1 MDCIM
6 SIPENVKKYLLSDFG
21 RIIHIQHS
29 DLTDNRQFGNDY
41 LVLCEKSLVVVS
53 QDKVKTRFEIED
65 IREVFTDELI
75 GGGRVSARTET
86 GVFHLLYYSNH
97 LAEPFAK
104 AARLINDFLNRYPLV
119 IPENSVDS
127 ICKKCG
133 APLPE
138 RSCNCP
144 RCVPRIKIL
153 KRIIALALPYKKEI
167 IFLLFITA
175 AGVMLQ
181 VLPPYL
187 TRGIID
193 DVIGKGN
200 RDKLIYY
207 SAAMIITGVLFLA
220 TRLIHIRLSSWIST
234 RIVTDLRSHLHSVL
248 QHLKLNFFNR
258 REPGELV
265 GRIMHDT
272 GELQQFLVD
281 GLPFLIINSL
291 TFIVVGAIM
300 VHINWKLSL
309 AVMVPIPAL
318 IFGTSWFWKKLHPL
332 FLREG
337 TVIGHLH
344 SVLSESLY
352 GLRAVKAC
360 SREGHRIKLFDKV
373 NEQLAT
379 TRISTQLITGSFNET
394 IYWIMSFGVSL
405 VWYFGAKMNQ
415 SHDFSLGDLMA
426 FIGYIWLFYGPLQWF
441 SVVLNWMTH
450 AFSGA
455 ERIFEVLDTVP
466 ENHKN
471 DKCVNV
477 EKIRGEI
484 EFRNVHFSYERGKEV
499 IKGLSFKAAPGE
511 VIGLVGKSGAGKSTI
526 INLLIRFFEPD
537 SGSILVDGISIE
549 KIRIEK
555 LRSSIGIVMQEP
567 FLFNGTIAENIA
579 YGMEDVSFNRIL
591 QAARAAYAHEFI
603 INKPDGYD
611 TVVGESGE
619 RLSGGEKQRIA
630 IARAILH
637 DPPILILDEA
647 TSSVDASTEQHI
659 QDAISNLIKGR
670 TTIAIAHRLS
680 TLRNADR
687 LMVLSEGKIAETGTH
702 DELIVLDGIYAEMVR
717 SYNSVNALQAV
728 VWGG

>member
-1 MDCIM
+1 MDYPI
-6 SIPENVKKYLLSDFG
+6 SIPEKIKNNLKDYGD
-21 RIIHIQHS
+21 IIYAQNS
-29 DLTDNRQFGNDY
+29 DLTENRQFGTGY
-41 LVLCEKSLVVVS
+41 LVLTAKSLLVVNKR
-53 QDKVKTRFEIED
+53 KVICRFNIND
-65 IREVFTDELI
+65 LLEVFTEELI
-75 GGGRVSARTET
+75 GGSRVLARTET
-86 GVFHLLYYSNH
+86 GIFHLLYYSNH
-97 LAEPFAK
+97 LVEEFTK
-104 AARLINDFLNRYPLV
+104 TARLINDYLNQCPLV
-119 IPENSVDS
+119 FPESS
-127 ICKKCG
+127 KEGFCKKCG
-133 APLPE
+133 SPLPE

-153 KRIIALALPYKKEI
+153 KRIVTLAFPYKKEVA
-167 IFLLFITA
+167 FLLFVTA
-175 AGVMLQ
+175 IGVLLQ

-193 DVIGKGN
+193 EVIGRGN
-200 RDKLIYY
+200 REKLPFYVG
-207 SAAMIITGVLFLA
+207 AMVVTGVLFLA
-220 TRLIHIRLSSWIST
+220 SRLVHIRLSSWIST
-234 RIVTDLRSHLHSVL
+234 RVVTDLRGHLHRVL
-248 QHLKLNFFNR
+248 QYLKLSFFNR

-272 GELQQFLVD
+272 EELQQFLVD

-300 VHINWKLSL
+300 FSLNWKLSL
-309 AVMVPIPAL
+309 AVMLPIPLL

-337 TVIGHLH
+337 TIVGHLH
-344 SVLSESLY
+344 SILSESLF

-360 SREGHRIKLFDKV
+360 SKEEHRVQIFNNV
-373 NEQLAT
+373 NEQLAS
-379 TRISTQLITGSFNET
+379 TRISTQLISGSFNET
-394 IYWIMSFGVSL
+394 IFWIMSFGVSL
-405 VWYFGAKMNQ
+405 VWYFGAKMNE
-415 SHDFSLGDLMA
+415 SSSFSLGDLMA

-441 SVVLNWMTH
+441 AMVLNWMTH

-466 ENHKN
+466 ENHRN
-471 DKCVNV
+471 DQCIDV
-477 EKIRGEI
+477 EKIDGEV
-484 EFRNVHFSYERGKEV
+484 EFHNVHFSYERGKEV
-499 IKGLSFKAAPGE
+499 IKGLSFRAAPGE
-511 VIGLVGKSGAGKSTI
+511 TIGLVGRSGAGKSTI

-537 SGSILVDGISIE
+537 SGSILVDGIALE

-555 LRSSIGIVMQEP
+555 LRSSVGIVMQEP

-579 YGMEDVSFNRIL
+579 YGMENVSFSRIL
-591 QAARAAYAHEFI
+591 LAARAAYAHDFI
-603 INKPDGYD
+603 VSKPDGYD
-611 TVVGESGE
+611 TLVGEGGE

-659 QDAISNLIKGR
+659 QEAIGNLIKGR

-687 LMVLSEGKIAETGTH
+687 LMVLSGGKIAEIGSH
-702 DELIVLDGIYAEMVR
+702 DELIGLDGIYAEMVN
-717 SYNSVNALQAV
+717 SYNSVNALQSV